1 MISQR
6 KIILSFTILNEKFKN
21 LFLKDKS
28 NIDNRSLNKMVN
40 QYDEI
45 GKIIKE
51 ARIQKNISIEELSRL
66 SKIPKYTINAIE
78 NNIEHIRPKYPF
90 IRSILLKLEDCLS
103 LRKNSLSG
111 LINENKKSKK
121 YRRNILVKKFDFINS
136 WVGSVLYFLL
146 LVLTIFILKRY
157 FASNVTIIEIQNIK
171 ENINEN

>member
-1 MISQR
+1 M
-6 KIILSFTILNEKFKN
+6 KIFKT
-21 LFLKDKS
+21 LFLKTQSK
-28 NIDNRSLNKMVN
+28 IDNNISLNKMVN

-51 ARIQKNISIEELSRL
+51 ARTQKNISIEELSRL
-66 SKIPKYTINAIE
+66 SKIPKYTINSIE

-111 LINENKKSKK
+111 LIINENKNSRK
-121 YRRNILVKKFDFINS
+121 YRRNILVKNFDFINS

-146 LVLTIFILKRY
+146 LVLTVFILKRY
-157 FASNVTIIEIQNIK
+157 FASNVSIIEIQNS
-171 ENINEN
+171 EGNINEK

>member
-1 MISQR
+1 M
-6 KIILSFTILNEKFKN
+6 KIFKN
-21 LFLKDKS
+21 LFLKNNL
-28 NIDNRSLNKMVN
+28 NIDNNRSLNKMVN

-66 SKIPKYTINAIE
+66 SKIPKYTINSIE

-121 YRRNILVKKFDFINS
+121 YSRNVLIKKFDFINS
-136 WVGSVLYFLL
+136 WVGSLLYFLI
-146 LVLTIFILKRY
+146 LVLTVFILKRY
-157 FASNVTIIEIQNIK
+157 FASNVSIIEIQNIK
-171 ENINEN
+171 ENINEK

>member
-1 MISQR
+1 M
-6 KIILSFTILNEKFKN
+6 KIFQN
-21 LFLKDKS
+21 LFLKNKS
-28 NIDNRSLNKMVN
+28 KIDNHRTFDKVVS

-66 SKIPKYTINAIE
+66 SKIPKYTIKSIE
-78 NNIEHIRPKYPF
+78 NNIAHIRPKYPF

-111 LINENKKSKK
+111 LIINENKNSKK

-136 WVGSVLYFLL
+136 WVGSILYFLL

-157 FASNVTIIEIQNIK
+157 FASNVSIIEIQNIK
-171 ENINEN
+171 ENINEK